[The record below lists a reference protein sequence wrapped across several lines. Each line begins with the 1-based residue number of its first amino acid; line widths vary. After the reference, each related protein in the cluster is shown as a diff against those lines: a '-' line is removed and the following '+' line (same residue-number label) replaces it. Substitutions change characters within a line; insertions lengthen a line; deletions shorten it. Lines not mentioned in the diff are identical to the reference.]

1 MQRIVILICVVLA
14 VAGAVLWLVMRPA
27 HATLVL
33 INGRIHTVDG
43 RSSVA
48 QAVALE
54 GDRLVAVGSNA
65 DMLRGFRADTVV
77 DLQQRAVYPGFVD
90 AHAHL
95 EGLGIALMTLNLA
108 GTGSVEEIRSLVAG
122 EITRTGGRSWVRGRG
137 WDQNRWTEP
146 GFPTHRMLDLVSDT
160 VPIFLVRI
168 DGHAAWVNG
177 KVLALAGITKD
188 TPDPPGGR
196 ILRDRQGNP
205 TGVFVDAAIDTIRA
219 LMPPATVPERTRAVR
234 LAVEKCLS
242 VGLTGVHD
250 MGVDTALVG
259 IYKGLIT
266 GDAFPF
272 RVYAAIDGAGP
283 AWDYYR
289 RQGPEMDFGGGR
301 LTVRA
306 LKLYADGA
314 LGSRGAALIEPY
326 ADDPGNRGLT
336 LASSAQLRGLVDEAL
351 EAGFQ
356 VCTHA
361 IGDRANT
368 IVLDVYEQALKAY
381 GPAGG
386 DRRLRVEHAQVL
398 DPADIPRFLRL
409 GVIPSMQPA
418 HCTSDM
424 PWAVSR
430 LGPVRARYA
439 YAWRSLLDAG
449 NTLPAGS
456 DFPVEAPDPL
466 FGFYAAI
473 TRQDQQGMPEGG
485 WYPEQR
491 MTREEA
497 LKSLTLWPARAAFQ
511 EAVAGSLEPGK
522 RADLVVLGGDI
533 MTMEPSRIPRTP
545 VEMTIVGG
553 KIVFVRDMSPRPM
566 P

>member
-1 MQRIVILICVVLA
+1 MHRVVILIAVALA
-14 VAGAVLWLVMRPA
+14 VAGAVLWFVLRPA

-33 INGRIHTVDG
+33 INGTVYTVDG
-43 RSSVA
+43 NNTVV
-48 QAVALE
+48 QAVAVE
-54 GDRLVAVGSNA
+54 GDRLVAAGSNA
-65 DMLRGFRADTVV
+65 DILRGFRADTVI
-77 DLQQRAVYPGFVD
+77 DLRQRAVYPGFVD

-95 EGLGIALMTLNLA
+95 EGLGIALMTVNLA
-108 GTGSVEEIRSLVAG
+108 GTGSVEEIRALVAG
-122 EITRTGGRSWVRGRG
+122 EIARTGGASWVRGRG
-137 WDQNRWTEP
+137 WDQNRWAEP
-146 GFPTHRMLDLVSDT
+146 GFPTHQMLDLVSET

-177 KVLALAGITKD
+177 KVLSLAGITRE

-196 ILRDRQGNP
+196 ILRDREGNP

-250 MGVDTALVG
+250 MGVDTGLVG
-259 IYKGLIT
+259 VYKRLIT
-266 GDAFPF
+266 GDVFPF

-283 AWDYYR
+283 TWDHYR
-289 RQGPEMDFGGGR
+289 VRGPEIDFGGGR

-314 LGSRGAALIEPY
+314 LGSRGAALLEPY
-326 ADDPGNRGLT
+326 ADDPENRGLT
-336 LASSAQLRGLVDEAL
+336 LASSAELRRRVDEAL

-368 IVLDVYEQALKAY
+368 IVLNVYEQALKER
-381 GPAGG
+381 GLVGG

-398 DPADIPRFLRL
+398 DPADISRFSPL

-424 PWAVSR
+424 PWATAR
-430 LGPVRARYA
+430 LGPVRVRTA
-439 YAWRSLLDAG
+439 YAWRALLDEG
-449 NTLPAGS
+449 NIIPAGS
-456 DFPVEAPDPL
+456 DFPVEAPNPL

-473 TRQDQQGMPEGG
+473 TRQDQQGMPAGG

-497 LKSLTLWPARAAFQ
+497 LKAFTLWPARAAFQ

-522 RADLVVLGGDI
+522 RADLVVLGEDI
-533 MTMEPSRIPRTP
+533 MSAEPSRIALTP

-553 KIVFVRDMSPRPM
+553 KIVFVRDLSPRPI